1 MKPPHASPVPAELPA
16 SESRGG
22 GSPSREGQ
30 DFEGSAGD
38 ALRALVPLVG
48 ASPEALGS
56 VTAEQLR
63 AWLRGEVARL
73 LSGERAWLMAILY
86 RVDVRERDLAAAF
99 SDDDVPGALADAL
112 IARMA
117 EKLRYRT
124 RTS

>member
-1 MKPPHASPVPAELPA
+1 M
-16 SESRGG
+16 
-22 GSPSREGQ
+22 
-30 DFEGSAGD
+30 
-38 ALRALVPLVG
+38 G